1 MDSAGHALRDALE
14 GIGRRGRSYPNT
26 RRLPCSK
33 RDALLGD
40 RFTKVLVLV
49 VLLSLHM
56 QVQAATQVCFSGG
69 ITSPSLNRYWQ
80 PVSLPIP
87 TKANNHMLHDMC
99 SGSLGSIRRICTAK
113 HMFNS
118 RLLPSIW
125 RVNICSLPDFR
136 VECCSQALGNR
147 TIWLIGDSVTQQ
159 HKMRLQCLLQNSD
172 RQGGFR
178 VQGLRVSHADHF
190 EALLKKKG
198 R

>member
-14 GIGRRGRSYPNT
+14 GIGRRGRSSPNT

-49 VLLSLHM
+49 ALLSLHM

-99 SGSLGSIRRICTAK
+99 SGSLGSIRSAQLNTW
-113 HMFNS
+113 FNS
-118 RLLPSIW
+118 RLLPS
-125 RVNICSLPDFR
+125 
-136 VECCSQALGNR
+136 
-147 TIWLIGDSVTQQ
+147 
-159 HKMRLQCLLQNSD
+159 
-172 RQGGFR
+172 GGSITAHSR
-178 VQGLRVSHADHF
+178 ISASSAAAKLSGTARD
-190 EALLKKKG
+190 G
-198 R
+198 